1 MYVKGL
7 ALSLA
12 QRRYNNGLS
21 ADRNRPCLDRVGCQ
35 GRRFKGSSQSV
46 RPLLL
51 KRETGLGTVGTRL
64 LLGDSRMG
72 VPR

>member
-12 QRRYNNGLS
+12 QRRDNNGLL
-21 ADRNRPCLDRVGCQ
+21 ADRNKPCLNRVGCQ
-35 GRRFKGSSQSV
+35 GRRFKGSGQSV
-46 RPLLL
+46 CPLLL
-51 KRETGLGTVGTRL
+51 KRENGLGAVGTRL